1 MNVTIKRL
9 DPNVPD
15 PVESRRRAAGRLVR
29 FAYGATVF
37 GILAFFII
45 YFGAPLVLLSGPG
58 TVTAPH
64 YAVSLPYIVQIKT
77 MNVVA
82 GDTVEV
88 GQEIGTVN
96 SPQVDSVLATYMN
109 ALAEI
114 AVRQAE
120 LRVKLRVAQESLA
133 STRSYLELTQQTI
146 ARIEENS
153 AASLTYRV
161 EMYRERAQALSTLAS
176 QEAEIAEG
184 SVQLAEL
191 DEFGRQIRGNI
202 DAVESSFA
210 GGKVFAPIAGV
221 VATNVAYAG
230 QSLVAGAPIAEILD
244 ATDIFVDWYIP
255 NARLVEPAVDDQVMV
270 VFGNRRIPGTVVD
283 ILPVSDVYAGRQ
295 PQFGRDRQAT
305 QIARIRFDEGAPAP
319 ALNSTVSIH
328 MYYTRF
334 TARIAEW
341 LIWLFGLG

>member
-1 MNVTIKRL
+1 
-9 DPNVPD
+9 
-15 PVESRRRAAGRLVR
+15 
-29 FAYGATVF
+29 
-37 GILAFFII
+37 
-45 YFGAPLVLLSGPG
+45 
-58 TVTAPH
+58 
-64 YAVSLPYIVQIKT
+64 
-77 MNVVA
+77 
-82 GDTVEV
+82 
-88 GQEIGTVN
+88 
-96 SPQVDSVLATYMN
+96 MN
-109 ALAEI
+109 ALAEV

-191 DEFGRQIRGNI
+191 DEFGRQIRSHM
-202 DAVESSFA
+202 DAVERSFA
-210 GGKVFAPIAGV
+210 AGKVFAPIAGV

-230 QSLVAGAPIAEILD
+230 QSLVAGAAIAEILD

-255 NARLVEPAVDDQVMV
+255 NARLVDPAIDDPVMV
-270 VFGNRRIPGTVVD
+270 VFGNRRIRGRVVD

-305 QIARIRFDEGAPAP
+305 QIARIRFDEGTPAAP

-334 TARIAEW
+334 TTRVAEW